1 MTKEKLI
8 EQIADRLN
16 GTKKSA
22 AQAVD
27 AMLESMQDALSN
39 GDEVRLTGFGSFQVT
54 QRQQRRGR
62 NPQTGEEITIPANK
76 TVKFKPGKDLKE
88 KVK

>member
-27 AMLESMQDALSN
+27 AMLESMQEALTK

-54 QRQQRRGR
+54 ERQQRRGR

-76 TVKFKPGKDLKE
+76 AVKFKPGKDLKE
-88 KVK
+88 RVK